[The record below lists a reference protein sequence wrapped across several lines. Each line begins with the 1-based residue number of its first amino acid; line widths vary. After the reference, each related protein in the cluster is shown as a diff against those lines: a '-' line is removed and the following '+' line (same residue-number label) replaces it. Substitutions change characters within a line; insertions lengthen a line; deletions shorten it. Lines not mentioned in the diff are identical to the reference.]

1 MADSWEDLEEV
12 EVKIPNVQ
20 KSSDWSWN
28 VELEEAKELPVHTK
42 KEAEKEPTSEEA
54 QKKQPKKS
62 QKTQLAKKI
71 RERESRENTKKG
83 GIAAKVE
90 NEDELMGMTEAERK
104 KFLEALEREAD
115 FQNAKELFGNGGL
128 DENQSLDS
136 FVPQTEADLERF
148 CVLVSRKLVEVT
160 SNRKATTVLA
170 FYKSLLKNV
179 TADMKV
185 EDIKD
190 LAAHVN
196 VLANEKL
203 KANQEKKKGKQKK
216 KAVVKVDAE
225 DDLASLDDD
234 YEDFM

>member
-1 MADSWEDLEEV
+1 MADSWEDLEEI
-12 EVKIPNVQ
+12 EVKIPSAQ

-42 KEAEKEPTSEEA
+42 KEPGKQPSVAEGE
-54 QKKQPKKS
+54 KKQQKKS
-62 QKTQLAKKI
+62 QKAQLASKI
-71 RERESRENTKKG
+71 QERELRESSKKHG
-83 GIAAKVE
+83 VVGKAE
-90 NEDELMGMTEAERK
+90 REDELIGMSEGERK

-115 FQNAKELFGNGGL
+115 FQHAKELFGNGNV
-128 DENQSLDS
+128 DESLDS
-136 FVPQTEADLERF
+136 FKPETDADLERF
-148 CVLVSRKLVEVT
+148 CTLISRKLVEVT
-160 SNRKATTVLA
+160 NNRRGGTVVN
-170 FYKSLLKNV
+170 FYKALLKNV
-179 TADMKV
+179 TSEMKV

-190 LAAHVN
+190 LATHVN

-225 DDLASLDDD
+225 DDLASLEDD